1 MELKKQ
7 SIRSN
12 ILVKAH
18 NVIVDKD
25 EIITMSKLW
34 SEKQIIFFKKM
45 LKQGGDF
52 KINGVPFEIS
62 VQERTDMRSDGNI
75 EGPIVKIPGDG
86 RF

>member
-1 MELKKQ
+1 
-7 SIRSN
+7 
-12 ILVKAH
+12 
-18 NVIVDKD
+18 
-25 EIITMSKLW
+25 
-34 SEKQIIFFKKM
+34 M

>member
-1 MELKKQ
+1 MIFAIFLSLIFRELF
-7 SIRSN
+7 
-12 ILVKAH
+12 IL
-18 NVIVDKD
+18 
-25 EIITMSKLW
+25 
-34 SEKQIIFFKKM
+34 QIINNDENTQDI
-45 LKQGGDF
+45 LNQNYEGGDF

>member
-1 MELKKQ
+1 
-7 SIRSN
+7 
-12 ILVKAH
+12 
-18 NVIVDKD
+18 
-25 EIITMSKLW
+25 
-34 SEKQIIFFKKM
+34 M

-62 VQERTDMRSDGNI
+62 VQERTDMRSDGNR